1 ERLLKDWN
9 SPIYVFFKVTP
20 LIEVI
25 NGRRIHVFECNAKCC
40 VGKGNGRMVR
50 RYLDTS
56 DAKSTGNLRKHAKG
70 CWGDEVVVAAD
81 ATKNVQAA
89 RDALEKVKSVDGSIT
104 AAFQHIAK
112 DKITYSHRQL
122 TAIEACAKFVRWV
135 AESKRPFQIV
145 NDEGFR
151 KLMMSGRPTCYI
163 PSAKTISQDVKQVF
177 VNVQWRVAH
186 MLQGYGGVLN
196 FATDAW
202 TSPNHKAYMAMTVHF
217 ESEGVPISM
226 LLDIVEVA
234 E

>member
-1 ERLLKDWN
+1 EHLLKDWN

-20 LIEVI
+20 LIKVI
-25 NGRRIHVFECNAKCC
+25 NGRHVHVFECNTKCC

-56 DAKSTGNLRKHAKG
+56 DAKLTGNLQKHTKG
-70 CWGDEVVVAAD
+70 CWGDEVVAAAD

-89 RDALEKVKSVDGSIT
+89 RDALEKVKSVDGWSIT
-104 AAFQHIAK
+104 AAFQRITK
-112 DKITYSHRQL
+112 DKITYSHHQL
-122 TAIEACAKFVRWV
+122 TAIEARAEFVRWV

-145 NDEGFR
+145 NDEGFQ
-151 KLMMSGRPTCYI
+151 KLMMSSCPTCYI
-163 PSAKTISQDVKQVF
+163 ASAKTILQDVKRVF
-177 VNVQWRVAH
+177 VNK
-186 MLQGYGGVLN
+186 GYGSVLN
-196 FATDAW
+196 FATNAW